1 MSTLDPLDPAERQT
15 PLLFVWVFHV
25 PEVVSW
31 ILPLVGDNQ
40 RAVPHW
46 SCRNT
51 DFGLRNII
59 CNHCIDPP
67 DVSLILQATEPQPLV
82 SGCWDLPQ
90 VPVDIAQWWDLHR
103 QHNKSAAS
111 ESWASSRLHNVS

>member
-67 DVSLILQATEPQPLV
+67 RCIF
-82 SGCWDLPQ
+82 
-90 VPVDIAQWWDLHR
+90 
-103 QHNKSAAS
+103 NFAS
-111 ESWASSRLHNVS
+111 DRAPASRLWLLGFASSPG